1 MKLSEK
7 ILSLRK
13 QIDGTRGEIYEIVM
27 GKPFNE
33 SMTTDEQLD
42 WCLDFDILFT
52 KYVRLF
58 VEHSDLMNGEKS
70 IERVV
75 RDAIVGYMEDY
86 PNAPNDECER
96 ELVDRAKFANEWL
109 EAHGLEKEDLKW
121 SKEEPPC
128 L

>member
-109 EAHGLEKEDLKW
+109 EAHGLEKDDLKW